1 MISDPERPEDGI
13 PGLYQALG
21 AILMLLRCHG
31 ESQDSILDA
40 VKEHDVHH
48 ERIRAEAKA
57 MVDRNWRRAS

>member
-40 VKEHDVHH
+40 VDGVLLHH

-57 MVDRNWRRAS
+57 MVDRTSRVS